1 MRRREFIASLGAA
14 AWPVAARGQ
23 QQAIPV
29 VGVLH
34 EGPPGVAAIDT
45 AVWLIR
51 VGLIQ
56 GLAEMGFVEGR
67 DVIVEHR
74 FAEGNVERLPS
85 LAAEMVLQN
94 QAVIYAEGTNSAI
107 AAKAATRIV
116 PIVFNIGSDPVELG
130 LVASFNRPGGNLTGV
145 AALGAEISAKRLEL
159 LRKLMPRADVIAMLV
174 GSVDLPYDQAE
185 IRGLQSAARALG
197 VRLLLLAASSKTD
210 IAAAFAILVEQKTG
224 ALLVGGAVPLA
235 NARDQIISLAAR
247 HSIPT
252 MFYYASDVGAGGLI
266 SYGPDLPEYSRQ
278 AGIYTGRI
286 LKGEKPADLPVQRP
300 TRFKL
305 MINLNAARAIGLEI
319 PPDLLAIADEV
330 IE

>member
-1 MRRREFIASLGAA
+1 MRRREFIAGLSGAL
-14 AWPVAARGQ
+14 AWPLAARAQ
-23 QQAIPV
+23 QQAIQA

-34 EGPPGVAAIDT
+34 EGPPGAAANDT
-45 AVWLIR
+45 TI
-51 VGLIQ
+51 GLIQ

-67 DVIVEHR
+67 NVIVEHR
-74 FAEGNVERLPS
+74 FAEGNLERLPS

-94 QAVIYAEGTNSAI
+94 RAVIAAPGTNSAI
-107 AAKAATRIV
+107 AAKAATRTV
-116 PIVFNIGSDPVELG
+116 PIVFDIGSDPVELG
-130 LVASFNRPGGNLTGV
+130 LVVSFNRPGGNLAGT
-145 AALGAEISAKRLEL
+145 AALGTEISPRRLEL
-159 LRKLMPRADVIAMLV
+159 LHRLVPRADVIAMLV

-185 IRGLQSAARALG
+185 IRDLQSASRALG
-197 VRLLLLAASSKTD
+197 VRLLLLAASSKAD
-210 IAAAFAILVEQKTG
+210 IAAAFATLAEQSAG
-224 ALLVGGAVPLA
+224 ALLVGGAVALA

-266 SYGPDLPEYSRQ
+266 SYGPDLPELYRQ
-278 AGIYTGRI
+278 TGIYIGRI

-319 PPDLLAIADEV
+319 PPDVLALADEV